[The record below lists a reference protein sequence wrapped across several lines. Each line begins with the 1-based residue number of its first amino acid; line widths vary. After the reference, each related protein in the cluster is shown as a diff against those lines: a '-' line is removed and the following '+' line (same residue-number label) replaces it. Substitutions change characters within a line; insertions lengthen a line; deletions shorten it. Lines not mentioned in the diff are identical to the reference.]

1 MDTPI
6 ITNNYAYIKN
16 THTLFQ
22 FESATKGIVA
32 ASNPEVTQDAKS
44 FGELAPW
51 GDTNTFPQDALEIM
65 KKNNTLSWTSRQ
77 MVNSMYASGLRV
89 KKKVLDPITNSYVF
103 HDFEFPEWNTFVQR
117 NTKLHSYQMQKLRDL
132 RTFLLSPTEFI
143 FENGKIVGLKIHQT
157 QRFRYNLQNDS
168 GIKELGYLNAQWEKG
183 KKIDDETTMD
193 FRLIEPDFDA
203 INNLRLLY
211 QDGEKYLYI
220 IKGACDEEYYP
231 HAEWQSIIESGWLE
245 ISNNEPRFIMAVI
258 QNQAIVNYIIKIKDW
273 YWTAKYGKD
282 WLAWDAKKKKQ
293 KREETIKEFSD
304 MVGGSL
310 NAGKTMI
317 ADVITQL
324 NLDLMSEIKGK
335 SANFKDFQEA
345 WELITVP
352 QNTITGSLKE
362 PADTA
367 RKEIMLAQGLD
378 VSSFGS
384 VPEQN
389 HQGGSGKSQSMNILM
404 ITSEYLRQLSVEDL
418 NFIRDY
424 NGWDTSMTFTYELP
438 VMQTLANVPP
448 DQRDMQIKK

>member
-1 MDTPI
+1 MNTPI
-6 ITNNYAYIKN
+6 ITENYAYVHN

-22 FESATKGIVA
+22 FESATKIVT
-32 ASNPEVTQDAKS
+32 ASNPEFIQEAKS

-51 GDTNTFPQDALEIM
+51 GDSNTFPQDALEMM

-77 MVNSMYASGLRV
+77 IVNSIYASGLRV
-89 KKKVLDPITNSYVF
+89 KKKVLDPLTNAF
-103 HDFEFPEWNTFVQR
+103 ILQDFEFPEWNAFLLR

-132 RTFLLSPTEFI
+132 RTFLLSPTQFL
-143 FENGKIVGLKIHQT
+143 FENGKIVGLKTHQT
-157 QRFRYNLQNDS
+157 QRFRYNLQNES
-168 GIKELGYLNAQWEKG
+168 GVKEYGYLNAQWEKG
-183 KKIDDETTMD
+183 KKIEDETTLT
-193 FRLIEPDFDA
+193 FSLIEPDFDA
-203 INNLRLLY
+203 INNLKLLY
-211 QDGEKYLYI
+211 KEGEKYLYI
-220 IKGACDEEYYP
+220 IKGACEEEYYP
-231 HAEWQSIIESGWLE
+231 STEWQTILESGWLE

-273 YWTAKYGKD
+273 YWRAKYGKD
-282 WLAWDAKKKKQ
+282 WDSWKADKRKQ

-324 NLDLMSEIKGK
+324 NLDLQSEVKGK
-335 SANFKDFQEA
+335 TSNFKDFQEA
-345 WELITVP
+345 WELVTQP

-384 VPEQN
+384 VPDQN
-389 HQGGSGKSQSMNILM
+389 TQGGSGKSQSMNILM

-418 NFIRDY
+418 NFIRDF
-424 NGWDTSMTFTYELP
+424 NGWDSSMTFTYELP

-448 DQRDMQIKK
+448 AQRDLQIKK